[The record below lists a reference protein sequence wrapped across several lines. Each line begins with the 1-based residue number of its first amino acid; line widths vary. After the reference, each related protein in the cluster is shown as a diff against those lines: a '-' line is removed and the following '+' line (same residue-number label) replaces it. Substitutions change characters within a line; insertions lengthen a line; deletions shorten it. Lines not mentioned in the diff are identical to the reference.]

1 MEINT
6 CVIKGNYEL
15 PGICVDLT
23 TEKKS
28 KDVGNGFNSFV
39 ATKFAEE
46 VPFLSIFIEA
56 PGAKPFPDIMSPPP
70 PILINPVTL
79 ASGFNNPV

>member
-1 MEINT
+1 MLCSILSKCNH
-6 CVIKGNYEL
+6 EL

-28 KDVGNGFNSFV
+28 NDVGNGFNSLV

-46 VPFLSIFIEA
+46 VPLLNIFIDA
-56 PGAKPFPDIMSPPP
+56 PGAKPFPDI
-70 PILINPVTL
+70 IQGI
-79 ASGFNNPV
+79 